1 MAQQRLLR
9 RQIGKRLREL
19 RLEAGITSQEALAHR
34 AGVHRTY
41 IGRLERGE
49 SGVTVDMLAAI
60 LAAMSISLAEFF
72 QPFGR
77 VQLVKW
83 RGPLLTAVRCL
94 PRNKR
99 DFPFRASPP

>member
-1 MAQQRLLR
+1 MAQQRSLR

-49 SGVTVDMLAAI
+49 SGVTVDMLTAI

-72 QPFGR
+72 QPFER
-77 VQLVKW
+77 VQRPRTPRR
-83 RGPLLTAVRCL
+83 RG
-94 PRNKR
+94 
-99 DFPFRASPP
+99 